1 MLLCYVFYPKAGS
14 AAWQPQGGSL
24 THMAFR
30 GGASSGAS
38 RGLAPTRA
46 PHIHSTTPC
55 HYILGI
61 ALPPDD
67 GVAGMTGGRMG
78 QATCSELSG
87 GEIKHGAGLGVDG
100 PLWVPG
106 MRRLQKVS
114 GRVLL
119 YTSFVA
125 PSSWCVKPPNLGGS
139 TLLCYTGHLGVY
151 GNGSWVIETLNCPS
165 NLHSTRRRRTRWD
178 AGAIPLIYR
187 SF

>member
-87 GEIKHGAGLGVDG
+87 GEIKHGAGLGVDSLPDTFFYKHVMEETG
-100 PLWVPG
+100 TYLGEGGEEEDVRSSEQAEKLHLFGGRSQWMHLVY
-106 MRRLQKVS
+106 S
-114 GRVLL
+114 GR
-119 YTSFVA
+119 
-125 PSSWCVKPPNLGGS
+125 
-139 TLLCYTGHLGVY
+139 TGM
-151 GNGSWVIETLNCPS
+151 S
-165 NLHSTRRRRTRWD
+165 N
-178 AGAIPLIYR
+178 
-187 SF
+187 